1 MYYLQLYIIIYER
14 KSAEAR
20 RKSIYPTS
28 AATATEPSKLYYYY
42 YYYCDASNYY
52 NMVYILL
59 HVHVLYYNNIMYL
72 IEMV

>member
-28 AATATEPSKLYYYY
+28 VATATEPSKLYYYY
-42 YYYCDASNYY
+42 YCDTSNYY
-52 NMVYILL
+52 IVHILL
-59 HVHVLYYNNIMYL
+59 HVDVLYYNNIMYL